1 LRNFAHELSQRQVE
15 IDMTRYIPLASA
27 AALMVALAGCGA
39 ESAQKSD
46 TAPEQ
51 SEVPAGEAP
60 AMVETTPAADETPTA
75 PEAAPTEAARPAENS
90 KLAAKPAVPPRA
102 KAAPEAPKPVETEPD
117 PHAGHDMD
125 KK

>member
-1 LRNFAHELSQRQVE
+1 
-15 IDMTRYIPLASA
+15 MTRYIPLASA

-39 ESAQKSD
+39 EPTQKSD

-90 KLAAKPAVPPRA
+90 KPAAKPAVPPRA
-102 KAAPEAPKPVETEPD
+102 KAAPEAPKPVEPEPD